1 VTRLPVISG
10 RELIRALEKIGYKE
24 DRQKGSHVVLRQ
36 VVEPYRRVTVPDH
49 RELRKGTLRAIMRH
63 IGLTTEELV
72 SLLK

>member
-1 VTRLPVISG
+1 VISG

-49 RELRKGTLRAIMRH
+49 RELRKGTLRR
-63 IGLTTEELV
+63 
-72 SLLK
+72 S